1 MNDSSHQNTDSLLA
15 NEPSDHASD
24 SNAAL
29 SSRGSTKA
37 TGDVLSVVGSERG
50 HNARGGY
57 FNNIRGEQEDEREED
72 GSPMLTNRF
81 LRDLFRKEWKKY
93 YRTPELNEKLYL
105 HFKGFSYIRNM
116 EQFTELKC
124 LYFESNGC
132 RSMLGLE
139 ENRALRSLYIQEN
152 IIEKLEGLNNH
163 PDLAMLNLNDNIIK
177 KVEGLSNLPKLT
189 TLYVKN
195 NRFGK

>member
-1 MNDSSHQNTDSLLA
+1 MA
-15 NEPSDHASD
+15 NEPSDNASD

-37 TGDVLSVVGSERG
+37 TGDYLSVVGSERG

-57 FNNIRGEQEDEREED
+57 FNHIRGEEEDEREED

-81 LRDLFRKEWKKY
+81 LRELFRKECKKY

-139 ENRALRSLYIQEN
+139 QNTILRSLFLQEN
-152 IIEKLEGLNNH
+152 IIEKIEGLNNH
-163 PDLAMLNLNDNIIK
+163 DVLGSLNLNDNIIK
-177 KVEGLSNLPKLT
+177 KVEGLGNLPGLKT
-189 TLYVKN
+189 FYVKN
-195 NRFGK
+195 NRLGK